1 MSNKPCAL
9 CGENKELELSHIVP
23 KFVIRYLKKTS
34 TGAIR
39 NMENPDR
46 TVQDGEKH
54 YLLCGDCEDLFS
66 VYETKF
72 ASKLFHPYMQNNVK
86 EFHYDSDTYY
96 FLTSVSWRSLYL
108 DILDFVERALELDI
122 DTETLNCLIARE
134 QEMRNY
140 LLKKQPSVSGI
151 EHHIL
156 FFEDIKSI
164 SNELIDTR
172 PHTTLHRSVTSY
184 TFFNKDLKTRATIT
198 NMLGIILF
206 TLYSKGV
213 QEKWKNTEVINGEG
227 IIRAENQLIESICG
241 NELVEILRNVRKSAS
256 EISVKQK
263 EVINNRVKSKLDD
276 FKQSKVFED
285 LKKDFNLKGYKDK

>member
-9 CGENKELELSHIVP
+9 CRENKELELSHIVP

-39 NMENPDR
+39 NMENPNKI
-46 TVQDGEKH
+46 VQDGEKH

-72 ASKLFHPYMQNNVK
+72 ANKFFHPYMKNNVK

-108 DILDFVERALELDI
+108 DILDFVEHAIELDI

-140 LLKKQPSVSGI
+140 LLKKQPSISGI
-151 EHHIL
+151 EHHIF
-156 FFEDIKSI
+156 FFEDVKSI

-172 PHTTLHRSVTSY
+172 PHATLHRSITSY
-184 TFFNKDLKTRATIT
+184 TFFNKGLKTHATIT

-206 TLYSKGV
+206 TLYSKGE
-213 QEKWKNTEVINGEG
+213 QEEWRNTEIINGEG
-227 IIRAENQLIESICG
+227 IIRAENQFINSICG
-241 NELVEILRNVRKSAS
+241 NELTEILRSVRESAT
-256 EISVKQK
+256 EINDKQK
-263 EVINNRVKSKLDD
+263 EIINNRVKSKLDD
-276 FKQSKVFED
+276 FKQSKIFKD
-285 LKKDFNLKGYKDK
+285 LEKDFKLKSDKDK